1 MSAEYDQMGVAEVP
15 PDVPDLREIFAT
27 TVMYLLATNIVL
39 LSVTLTTEM
48 ADVGTDIVRFK
59 AENKRLFFADV
70 NSASVMYLQQ
80 CSKGQTCWLVCAC
93 IQVYIGAC
101 IQVYMHD
108 GAYQTAE
115 IKSTAKTA
123 TAR

>member
-1 MSAEYDQMGVAEVP
+1 MGVAEVP

-39 LSVTLTTEM
+39 LSVEM